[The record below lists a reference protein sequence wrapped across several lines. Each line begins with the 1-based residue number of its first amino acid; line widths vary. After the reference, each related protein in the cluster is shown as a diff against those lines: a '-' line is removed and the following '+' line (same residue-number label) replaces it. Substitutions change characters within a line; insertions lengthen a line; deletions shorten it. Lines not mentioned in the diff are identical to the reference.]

1 MVAAVL
7 DALFLPVLVG
17 VLVGYRAGRDPVQR
31 DVLLVFVAMTVFFVR
46 NLIRQL
52 GGTLPALVDDL
63 ATTLLLAQ
71 PGLTLRLAGRLRP
84 LPRWLWPS
92 ALAAYL
98 AAVAV
103 TFAVGTPPP
112 LPAVL
117 VRVGCLTATGVAAAV
132 VLAGEARRRSGSPRA
147 RLRIAAVATA
157 TFAAAITISA
167 LPVVVPDIRAVA
179 QAAGRAVGLVAALG
193 YAAAFVPPAWLRR
206 FWSATAVY
214 TASQRLLLAPATD
227 PPAEA
232 WHRYART
239 VRDVCGADAAVVLLQ
254 APGGEVVET
263 ACAGLPAR
271 LGTAHPATGLDRLL
285 SAAQTVRIGGADPPP
300 LAVRYAGRTGAR
312 FVRAVGLRLPH
323 AGRGALLLVNRYR
336 VLFIHDDVRLV
347 AELAGQCGI
356 EAERAGMLAER
367 ERLTAELAAS
377 VDALT
382 AANQA
387 KSDFLASMSHEL
399 RTPLNAI
406 IGFSDL
412 MKNEQPAGDRRSVP
426 ADWVDHILASGR
438 HLLDLINDILDLA
451 KVEAGRLELKPE
463 PLDLPTLAAE
473 TTAAL
478 RPLAVAH
485 GLQLAADLPAVRV
498 QADRTRLRQILNNL
512 LSNAIKFTPP
522 GGRVTVTATAAGSD
536 LLITVA
542 DTGIGIAAE
551 DLSRVFDQ
559 FQQVGDPVAQRVGTG
574 LGLALTR
581 RLVEAHGGSV
591 GVESEL
597 GRGSRFTVRLPAAGP
612 GGPPDPVPAPV
623 AAAAGRGGILVIED
637 DPSAARLLS
646 TYLENAGYS
655 VTVAT
660 DGETGLSAAR
670 RLLPD
675 AILLDLVLPGIDGWE
690 VLRRLKLDDS
700 LRDIPV
706 VITTMLDEHDVGL
719 ALGAVDYLVKP
730 IDKDTLLTR
739 LSRHGLLA
747 GLPEGPVAVLVV
759 DDDPATLK
767 IVKASLA
774 PRDVRVVTTTSG
786 ARGLRL
792 AQEQRFNLIICDLL
806 MPEIDGFTVIAG
818 LADNPATRR
827 IPVLV
832 ITAHELT
839 EADKTRLNGK
849 ILGVIRKGDALQDGL
864 LDWLAL
870 TIRGAPALAGSTRP
884 DREAAR

>member
-239 VRDVCGADAAVVLLQ
+239 VRDVCGADAAVVL
-254 APGGEVVET
+254 
-263 ACAGLPAR
+263 
-271 LGTAHPATGLDRLL
+271 
-285 SAAQTVRIGGADPPP
+285 
-300 LAVRYAGRTGAR
+300 
-312 FVRAVGLRLPH
+312 RLPH

-426 ADWVDHILASGR
+426 ADWVDHILASER

-747 GLPEGPVAVLVV
+747 GLPEGPAAGLVV
-759 DDDPATLK
+759 DDDPAT
-767 IVKASLA
+767 
-774 PRDVRVVTTTSG
+774 R
-786 ARGLRL
+786 
-792 AQEQRFNLIICDLL
+792 
-806 MPEIDGFTVIAG
+806 
-818 LADNPATRR
+818 
-827 IPVLV
+827 
-832 ITAHELT
+832 
-839 EADKTRLNGK
+839 
-849 ILGVIRKGDALQDGL
+849 
-864 LDWLAL
+864 
-870 TIRGAPALAGSTRP
+870 
-884 DREAAR
+884 

>member
-214 TASQRLLLAPATD
+214 TASQRLLLAPAT
-227 PPAEA
+227 
-232 WHRYART
+232 
-239 VRDVCGADAAVVLLQ
+239 
-254 APGGEVVET
+254 
-263 ACAGLPAR
+263 
-271 LGTAHPATGLDRLL
+271 GLDRLL

-367 ERLTAELAAS
+367 ERLTAELA
-377 VDALT
+377 
-382 AANQA
+382 
-387 KSDFLASMSHEL
+387 
-399 RTPLNAI
+399 
-406 IGFSDL
+406 
-412 MKNEQPAGDRRSVP
+412 
-426 ADWVDHILASGR
+426 
-438 HLLDLINDILDLA
+438 
-451 KVEAGRLELKPE
+451 
-463 PLDLPTLAAE
+463 
-473 TTAAL
+473 
-478 RPLAVAH
+478 
-485 GLQLAADLPAVRV
+485 
-498 QADRTRLRQILNNL
+498 
-512 LSNAIKFTPP
+512 
-522 GGRVTVTATAAGSD
+522 
-536 LLITVA
+536 
-542 DTGIGIAAE
+542 
-551 DLSRVFDQ
+551 
-559 FQQVGDPVAQRVGTG
+559 
-574 LGLALTR
+574 
-581 RLVEAHGGSV
+581 
-591 GVESEL
+591 
-597 GRGSRFTVRLPAAGP
+597 
-612 GGPPDPVPAPV
+612 
-623 AAAAGRGGILVIED
+623 
-637 DPSAARLLS
+637 
-646 TYLENAGYS
+646 
-655 VTVAT
+655 
-660 DGETGLSAAR
+660 
-670 RLLPD
+670 
-675 AILLDLVLPGIDGWE
+675 
-690 VLRRLKLDDS
+690 
-700 LRDIPV
+700 
-706 VITTMLDEHDVGL
+706 
-719 ALGAVDYLVKP
+719 
-730 IDKDTLLTR
+730 
-739 LSRHGLLA
+739 
-747 GLPEGPVAVLVV
+747 
-759 DDDPATLK
+759 
-767 IVKASLA
+767 
-774 PRDVRVVTTTSG
+774 
-786 ARGLRL
+786 
-792 AQEQRFNLIICDLL
+792 
-806 MPEIDGFTVIAG
+806 
-818 LADNPATRR
+818 
-827 IPVLV
+827 
-832 ITAHELT
+832 
-839 EADKTRLNGK
+839 
-849 ILGVIRKGDALQDGL
+849 
-864 LDWLAL
+864 
-870 TIRGAPALAGSTRP
+870 
-884 DREAAR
+884 

>member
-63 ATTLLLAQ
+63 ATTLLLAR

-132 VLAGEARRRSGSPRA
+132 VLAGEARRR
-147 RLRIAAVATA
+147 
-157 TFAAAITISA
+157 
-167 LPVVVPDIRAVA
+167 
-179 QAAGRAVGLVAALG
+179 
-193 YAAAFVPPAWLRR
+193 
-206 FWSATAVY
+206 FWSAPAVY

-655 VTVAT
+655 V
-660 DGETGLSAAR
+660 
-670 RLLPD
+670 
-675 AILLDLVLPGIDGWE
+675 
-690 VLRRLKLDDS
+690 
-700 LRDIPV
+700 
-706 VITTMLDEHDVGL
+706 
-719 ALGAVDYLVKP
+719 
-730 IDKDTLLTR
+730 
-739 LSRHGLLA
+739 
-747 GLPEGPVAVLVV
+747 
-759 DDDPATLK
+759 
-767 IVKASLA
+767 
-774 PRDVRVVTTTSG
+774 
-786 ARGLRL
+786 
-792 AQEQRFNLIICDLL
+792 
-806 MPEIDGFTVIAG
+806 
-818 LADNPATRR
+818 
-827 IPVLV
+827 
-832 ITAHELT
+832 
-839 EADKTRLNGK
+839 
-849 ILGVIRKGDALQDGL
+849 
-864 LDWLAL
+864 
-870 TIRGAPALAGSTRP
+870 
-884 DREAAR
+884 